1 MTIRRTP
8 IATLI
13 ASLTLAASPIA
24 QSAVL
29 GDVVSL
35 SAIGAPLR
43 VEIGLRDGRP
53 GDAGAC
59 LRIVSAQEAGNGL
72 PSIRRARIS
81 AMGSG
86 RAARIVFS
94 SPDTMDEPV
103 AQLTIENVCETR
115 LRRTYTLLF
124 PFAGTP
130 VAAPHASAAATQPR
144 TTGRASATAQPPSRG
159 SEWISAP
166 GESLTGIAQT
176 LYPRNSAAQ
185 RRFVR
190 DAAKANPA
198 LFPDLASRS
207 RQLVPG
213 TQFVVPS
220 LAAISRNSPPPPQR
234 AASATPRTDRP
245 VSTEARSDPAPG
257 PVSGD
262 RLIVA
267 PEEAD
272 NRSAPAPT
280 AAHGDRSGEMSGLE
294 RREQEIA
301 TAIDRSI
308 VTQMELLA
316 RIKELEQI
324 QTRLM
329 EQAGRIGV
337 APPPVVEP
345 PPAPPRIEPAHQEP
359 APASDDWMRNAALAL
374 GGLGIAA
381 LLFLRSRR
389 KAEEAPAAEPRI
401 APAPQ
406 TPPRPTADAEAPAS
420 TSTTDEFDAPLTQ
433 IPAPAGVLPLEWDH
447 EPSGFGSTELAPLA
461 EEEEVE
467 EHDSAIELAEI
478 MMSFGRVHG
487 AAETLA
493 DFIRSNPK
501 QAVTPWLKLLEVY
514 RAADLRAE
522 FDGLARQLNKTFNVK
537 TVTWD
542 NFDEVRR
549 APDTLEKMPH
559 LVNSLQQLW
568 GTREC
573 QAFLG
578 RLLRDNRDGTR
589 QGFPLNVI
597 DDILCL
603 SAILEQQLGPYRPT
617 HDELEDN
624 GPQTE
629 RPPENS

>member
-1 MTIRRTP
+1 
-8 IATLI
+8 
-13 ASLTLAASPIA
+13 
-24 QSAVL
+24 
-29 GDVVSL
+29 
-35 SAIGAPLR
+35 
-43 VEIGLRDGRP
+43 
-53 GDAGAC
+53 
-59 LRIVSAQEAGNGL
+59 
-72 PSIRRARIS
+72 
-81 AMGSG
+81 
-86 RAARIVFS
+86 
-94 SPDTMDEPV
+94 MDEPI
-103 AQLTIENVCETR
+103 AQLTIDNVCETR

-124 PFAGTP
+124 PYSGTP
-130 VAAPHASAAATQPR
+130 VVAPRASAAATQPR
-144 TTGRASATAQPPSRG
+144 TSGRAAATARPSSAG
-159 SEWISAP
+159 SEWITAP
-166 GESLTGIAQT
+166 GESLTGIAQA

-190 DAAKANPA
+190 EAAKANPA

-207 RQLVPG
+207 RQLSPG
-213 TQFVVPS
+213 TPLVVPS

-234 AASATPRTDRP
+234 TPQASSRADRP
-245 VSTEARSDPAPG
+245 VSTEARREAAPG

-272 NRSAPAPT
+272 SRSAPPPT
-280 AAHGDRSGEMSGLE
+280 ATLGDRSGEMSGLE

-337 APPPVVEP
+337 APPPAAQPPAVQP
-345 PPAPPRIEPAHQEP
+345 PPVPPRIEPAPQET
-359 APASDDWMRNAALAL
+359 ASDDWMQNAALAL

-381 LLFLRSRR
+381 LLLLRSRR
-389 KAEEAPAAEPRI
+389 KAEDEPVAEPHI
-401 APAPQ
+401 ALAPQ
-406 TPPRPTADAEAPAS
+406 TPPQPKAVAEAPVS
-420 TSTTDEFDAPLTQ
+420 TSTADEFDAPLTQ

-447 EPSGFGSTELAPLA
+447 EPSGFGTTELAPLV

-542 NFDEVRR
+542 NFDEARS

-573 QAFLG
+573 QAFL
-578 RLLRDNRDGTR
+578 RKLLRDNRDGTR

-617 HDELEDN
+617 HEELEDN

-629 RPPENS
+629 RPPGNS